1 MFKRLRN
8 KFKKEPKNKKPYV
21 LKGTYDLLYQIY
33 PNSALDNHIVKY
45 GIIQDWIATRLCEF
59 IKEDGIVLDV
69 GANVG
74 LLTLPFA
81 KKHVPKGK
89 VFAFEPD
96 MENYA
101 QLEKNVQ
108 LNSLSNVFSY
118 FIALQDDSSIKEI
131 DFYHRRAI
139 DGDKLTNRGL
149 STLEKMSNH
158 NISNNVIQC
167 STIDQILNEHKLPSV
182 DFIKIDVEG
191 SEFRVLTGGI
201 NTIKKYKPIIMYEY
215 SIIIDQ
221 LTKSKNTFNSFQ
233 LLKNMGYIQYKIY
246 EEKSLSK
253 LNSYDPNLES
263 ANVIAFHE
271 SNIPNKL
278 RMYIQN

>member
-8 KFKKEPKNKKPYV
+8 KFKKEPKNKEPYT
-21 LKGTYDLLYQIY
+21 LKGIYDLLYLIY
-33 PNSALDNHIVKY
+33 PNSALDDHIVKH
-45 GIIQDWIATRLCEF
+45 GIIQDWIATRLGEF
-59 IKEDGIVLDV
+59 IKEDGIILDI

-96 MENYA
+96 MENYT
-101 QLEKNVQ
+101 QLEKNIQ
-108 LNSLSNVFSY
+108 LNSLSNVFPY
-118 FIALQDDSSIKEI
+118 CIALQDNPLIKEVN
-131 DFYHRRAI
+131 FYLRRAI

-158 NISNNVIQC
+158 NISNDVVSC
-167 STIDQILNEHKLPSV
+167 STIDQIVNENELSQI

-191 SEFRVLTGGI
+191 SEFKVLTGGI
-201 NTIKKYKPIIMYEY
+201 NTIKKHKPVIMYEY
-215 SIIIDQ
+215 SIVIDK
-221 LTKSKNTFNSFQ
+221 LTNSENTFNSFQ
-233 LLKNMGYIQYKIY
+233 LLKNFGYVQYKIF
-246 EEKSLSK
+246 EEKSLLK
-253 LNSYDPNLES
+253 LSSYDPNLES
-263 ANVIAFHE
+263 ANIIAFPE

-278 RMYIQN
+278 KLYIKN

>member
-8 KFKKEPKNKKPYV
+8 KFKKEPKNKNPYI
-21 LKGTYDLLYQIY
+21 LKGIYDLYYQIY
-33 PNSALDNHIVKY
+33 PNSALDDHIVKH
-45 GIIQDWIATRLCEF
+45 GIIQDWIVTRLDEF
-59 IKEDGIVLDV
+59 IKEDGIVFDI

-81 KKHVPKGK
+81 KKHVPNGK

-96 MENYA
+96 MENYE
-101 QLEKNVQ
+101 QLEKNIQ
-108 LNSLSNVFSY
+108 LNSLLNVYSY
-118 FIALQDDSSIKEI
+118 SIALQDDSSIKSI
-131 DFYHRRAI
+131 NFYLRRAI

-158 NISNNVIQC
+158 NISSNVIPC
-167 STIDQILNEHKLPSV
+167 STIDQIMNENKLFQI

-191 SEFRVLTGGI
+191 SEFKVLTGGI
-201 NTIKKYKPIIMYEY
+201 STIEKYKPVIMYEY
-215 SIIIDQ
+215 SVVIDK
-221 LTKSKNTFNSFQ
+221 LTKSENTFNSFQ
-233 LLKNMGYIQYKIY
+233 LLKNLGYVQYKIFA
-246 EEKSLSK
+246 EKSLLN

-263 ANVIAFHE
+263 ANIIAFHE

-278 RMYIQN
+278 KEYIQN